1 MYILGHFEH
10 PPYNNDTVRSAYHVR
25 ELEIFRLK
33 QVLDIPHD
41 PEKPKEIH
49 LDPEWL
55 AILKSTN
62 HLLSLSRCPSFM
74 PGPGGTDRWDFTV
87 SKEDMN
93 SILEDF
99 GGDLSLPENFEK
111 TVPVF
116 DPSASTKKQPIAPPQ
131 TCTNPQTTLL
141 CTMLELTD
149 PNAVF
154 LGKDNSCKIDVGE
167 EDVEK
172 AEGFDSD
179 DDVDEDDT
187 EYESEPSFIMSGS
200 EQSFSF
206 LSTSNADESFS
217 SLGNPDEIN
226 IDDDDIQNISAASET
241 SVSDEDAEFKAIM
254 EAQKKEQLSENDE
267 NKSASTSKSSLSQSD
282 IDDDDSELQD
292 ILAAQR
298 KTQASSSLTGHV
310 ELALTGSEDEEPQDI
325 VSEQKKL
332 KESDILRPVSHS
344 SPASSD
350 ERSDSEVVKGTLS
363 LALSSEKYNQ
373 KRTDG
378 GSESEDSPQSKRFK
392 RRNQQLYESADEN
405 TS

>member
-1 MYILGHFEH
+1 
-10 PPYNNDTVRSAYHVR
+10 
-25 ELEIFRLK
+25 
-33 QVLDIPHD
+33 
-41 PEKPKEIH
+41 
-49 LDPEWL
+49 
-55 AILKSTN
+55 
-62 HLLSLSRCPSFM
+62 
-74 PGPGGTDRWDFTV
+74 
-87 SKEDMN
+87 MN
-93 SILEDF
+93 AILEDF

-131 TCTNPQTTLL
+131 TCLNPQTTLL
-141 CTMLELTD
+141 CTMLDLTD
-149 PNAVF
+149 PNSVF
-154 LGKDNSCKIDVGE
+154 LGKDNSCKIDNGD
-167 EDVEK
+167 EDGEK
-172 AEGFDSD
+172 AEGLDSD

-226 IDDDDIQNISAASET
+226 IDDDDIQNISATSET

-282 IDDDDSELQD
+282 MDDDDSELQD

-298 KTQASSSLTGHV
+298 KNQASSGHV
-310 ELALTGSEDEEPQDI
+310 ELALTGSEDDELQDI
-325 VSEQKKL
+325 LSEQKKL
-332 KESDILRPVSHS
+332 KESDMLRPVSHS

-373 KRTDG
+373 KRTDN
-378 GSESEDSPQSKRFK
+378 GSESEDSPQTKRFK